1 MSVYVCDRTRDRERE
16 RERDRRRDR
25 GRQTERQTEGAL
37 RGVRMK
43 YTRETPHKV
52 RNRDDERMREEDI
65 LQRQES

>member
-1 MSVYVCDRTRDRERE
+1 MCVIERGTERERE

>member
-1 MSVYVCDRTRDRERE
+1 MCVIERGTERERE
-16 RERDRRRDR
+16 RERDRRTDR

-43 YTRETPHKV
+43 YTREAPYKV

>member
-1 MSVYVCDRTRDRERE
+1 MCVIERGTERERE
-16 RERDRRRDR
+16 RERDRRKDR

>member
-1 MSVYVCDRTRDRERE
+1 MCVIERGTERERE
-16 RERDRRRDR
+16 RERDRGRER